1 MQQHDVFPHEHL
13 LVALLPIVVYVGVR
27 DRQLPTR
34 GVVFVTVIGSQFP
47 DLIDKP
53 LAHQFGVLP
62 SGRVFMHSLPFAMP
76 IAVCILMYGW
86 QTNRPR
92 VAGAFVVAYMLHLL
106 GDTYQVL
113 RTGRIPAD
121 LLWPFVTAQS
131 RPEVP
136 FWAGVDGIN
145 VRLWTVF
152 SVVVLAVTLSLVVR
166 DVWIH
171 YVNRTGSMDEQTTK
185 I

>member
-1 MQQHDVFPHEHL
+1 MFPHEHL

-34 GVVFVTVIGSQFP
+34 GVVFVTVTGSQFP

-62 SGRVFMHSLPFAMP
+62 SGRVFMHSLPFAIP
-76 IAVCILMYGW
+76 IAVCILVYGW
-86 QTNRPR
+86 QTHRPR
-92 VAGAFVVAYMLHLL
+92 VAGAFVVAYVLHLL
-106 GDTYQVL
+106 GDTYQIL
-113 RTGRIPAD
+113 RTGQIPAD
-121 LLWPFVTAQS
+121 LLWPFAAAQS

-152 SVVVLAVTLSLVVR
+152 SVAVLAVTLGVVVR
-166 DVWIH
+166 DVWRQCAGKI
-171 YVNRTGSMDEQTTK
+171 SDADEYTTK
-185 I
+185 M